1 MAQAGRGHK
10 DIEMPQQY
18 QMSQSIEEAG
28 FRAISVVS
36 DVLTVVDKN
45 INFRYLF
52 NSHSTEQDL
61 ENQGRHFPFE

>member
-36 DVLTVVDKN
+36 DVLTGVSIFVLSGDYGY
-45 INFRYLF
+45 FF
-52 NSHSTEQDL
+52 S
-61 ENQGRHFPFE
+61 